1 MHLCFSFADKRY
13 YFSAVGSRMV
23 LFLAEILWTLIS
35 FSRSSGDLL
44 EDDCGTAEAVPSL
57 CGESAGYKLPQGSA
71 DCALRYS
78 ALRCLRLKRI
88 GNAAY

>member
-1 MHLCFSFADKRY
+1 
-13 YFSAVGSRMV
+13 MV
-23 LFLAEILWTLIS
+23 FFLAEILWTLIS

-44 EDDCGTAEAVPSL
+44 DDDCGTAEAVPSL

-78 ALRCLRLKRI
+78 ALRCLNLKRI
-88 GNAAY
+88 GNETYGSSQRLEDLAEEVEQEA